1 MKCCN
6 DSAVKVDVG
15 HHALASGHFG
25 SRRWWAHFGGMIS
38 GAGGKN
44 SVEPHTQGDR
54 VLVVAFHHIRGWS
67 SHRCYPRRR
76 LDLIHQSRC
85 QTSEA
90 FGTKPLGTFGV
101 PRSALHS
108 EEASYRFGLP
118 QPGKLRASS
127 CRRELP
133 NYFQWRTSTPWA

>member
-15 HHALASGHFG
+15 HQALASGHFG

-54 VLVVAFHHIRGWS
+54 VLVVLLSI
-67 SHRCYPRRR
+67 
-76 LDLIHQSRC
+76 
-85 QTSEA
+85 
-90 FGTKPLGTFGV
+90 TFVVGAAIGAILV
-101 PRSALHS
+101 GA
-108 EEASYRFGLP
+108 
-118 QPGKLRASS
+118 
-127 CRRELP
+127 
-133 NYFQWRTSTPWA
+133 WI